1 MKQLGF
7 IIFLGLGIICS
18 CILEKNKTGII
29 NEFVIGFSEEPNC
42 AYLGFKI
49 TSDDRDLKKVFEEGG
64 KYTIEING
72 SFFNDSLFFMSDP
85 KIRSLDG
92 DTIIITSRSC
102 YFNDKSQIEVNSIAE
117 NALNAISITITE
129 DKREWLFKKK

>member
-1 MKQLGF
+1 MKHLGY
-7 IIFLGLGIICS
+7 IIFYSICIICS
-18 CILEKNKTGII
+18 CKSENRIGVI

-49 TSDDRDLKKVFEEGG
+49 TSNDIELKKAVGE
-64 KYTIEING
+64 KHNIEIKG
-72 SFFNDSLFFMSDP
+72 SFFNDSLFSMSDP

-102 YFNDKSQIEVNSIAE
+102 YFNDKSQIEVDSIAE
-117 NALNAISITITE
+117 NALKEISITISQ
-129 DKREWLFKKK
+129 DNREWLFKKK